1 MEATQEKAQ
10 PQKAGGEVRIKV
22 TSSQFRQ
29 NQKKLFDVVRA
40 GGSVCIT
47 QGGNTFRLVQD
58 DVECVVA
65 TPEFLEKLA
74 KAKEE
79 LATGRCLR
87 FRTDEELQAYLDS
100 RKAKNRHV

>member
-1 MEATQEKAQ
+1 MEATQEKPQ
-10 PQKAGGEVRIKV
+10 PQKAGEEVRIKV

-47 QGGNTFRLVQD
+47 QGGDTFRLVQD
-58 DVECVVA
+58 DVEYVVA

-79 LATGRCLR
+79 LATGHYTQ
-87 FRTDEELQAYLDS
+87 FNSHEELQAWIDNPDK
-100 RKAKNRHV
+100 RV

>member
-1 MEATQEKAQ
+1 VE
-10 PQKAGGEVRIKV
+10 
-22 TSSQFRQ
+22 
-29 NQKKLFDVVRA
+29 
-40 GGSVCIT
+40 
-47 QGGNTFRLVQD
+47 D
-58 DVECVVA
+58 DGECVVA
-65 TPEFLEKLA
+65 PPEFLEKLA

>member
-47 QGGNTFRLVQD
+47 QGGDTFRLVQD

-79 LATGRCLR
+79 LATGRYTQ
-87 FRTDEELQAYLDS
+87 FNSHEELQAWIDNPDK
-100 RKAKNRHV
+100 RV

>member
-1 MEATQEKAQ
+1 MEATQERPQ
-10 PQKAGGEVRIKV
+10 PQKTGEEIRIKV

-47 QGGNTFRLVQD
+47 QGGDTFRLVQD
-58 DVECVVA
+58 DVEYVVA

-79 LATGRCLR
+79 LATGYYTQ
-87 FRTDEELQAYLDS
+87 FNSHEELQAWIDNPDK
-100 RKAKNRHV
+100 RV